1 MSDLRALDWL
11 EREDFACKDDRL
23 TRLRWVAQLFPD
35 TSILFFR
42 GGRIA
47 KYLFEESRY
56 CFVYGQFLAAIVL
69 GMGYVEHTLAAL
81 FHAAGRSDLERADIS
96 TLLREAVA
104 LGWIDQTQFEG
115 LNGSRALR
123 NAVVHFRPPLHKNT
137 LEYRS
142 IMEEEMPYAIL
153 EKDAQSVIR
162 VVFRLFSRRTPF

>member
-1 MSDLRALDWL
+1 MSDSQSLAWL
-11 EREDFACKDDRL
+11 EREDSVCKEGRL
-23 TRLRWVAQLFPD
+23 ARLRWIALLYPN
-35 TSILFFR
+35 TSIAFFP
-42 GGRIA
+42 GGWIA

-56 CFVYGQFLAAIVL
+56 CFVYGQFLATIVL

-81 FHAAGRSDLERADIS
+81 FYAAGRSDLERADIS

-115 LNGSRALR
+115 LNGSRTLR

-137 LEYRS
+137 LERRS
-142 IMEEEMPYAIL
+142 ILEEEMPYAIL

-162 VVFRLFSRRTPF
+162 VVFRLFSRRSPF